1 LEYIY
6 IYKNIVSHITSTAIV
21 YFFSGNS
28 VRRVFA
34 CVLGRPPNLD
44 FGKCESSGADL
55 GQGSEVLDP
64 WPVHQATERNES
76 ANAVPGLSVDT
87 VVRQQHAPD

>member
-1 LEYIY
+1 MFG
-6 IYKNIVSHITSTAIV
+6 IYKKYCVPFHEYGYSI
-21 YFFSGNS
+21 FFSGNS

-55 GQGSEVLDP
+55 GQGPEVLDP
-64 WPVHQATERNES
+64 
-76 ANAVPGLSVDT
+76 
-87 VVRQQHAPD
+87 